1 MRIFNPKKGK
11 LFVLVLMIFF
21 LIPLNVSAQLEEL
34 DKVADSAKLGEQ
46 RDISAITGKIMG
58 TIFTLTGVFLLI
70 LVIIGGI
77 MWMTAGGKEDQVK
90 KAKALFQNA
99 FIGLII
105 IVLAYA
111 ISRFVIENLSK
122 ATSKPSKPGPS
133 SSMML
138 IKYFS

>member
-122 ATSKPSKPGPS
+122 ATSKSGPS
-133 SSMML
+133 SLMML

>member
-1 MRIFNPKKGK
+1 MRIFNPRKGK

-34 DKVADSAKLGEQ
+34 DKVADSAKLGKQ

-90 KAKALFQNA
+90 KAKVLFQNA

-122 ATSKPSKPGPS
+122 ATSKPSPS
-133 SSMML
+133 SSTML